1 MKKKKVMPKALK
13 KEKTRVCSLFELTN
27 ILIDYN
33 LGTLSEK
40 IAQYLNLC
48 YRKEKQFCSIYSPM
62 MWVAMDL
69 KSCCSLD
76 RDHVRIFFL

>member
-1 MKKKKVMPKALK
+1 MKKKKVLPKALK

-40 IAQYLNLC
+40 IAQYLNFVT
-48 YRKEKQFCSIYSPM
+48 EKRNSFVPFTP
-62 MWVAMDL
+62 
-69 KSCCSLD
+69 
-76 RDHVRIFFL
+76 R

>member
-1 MKKKKVMPKALK
+1 MPKALK

-40 IAQYLNLC
+40 IAQYLNFVT
-48 YRKEKQFCSIYSPM
+48 EKRNNFVPFTP
-62 MWVAMDL
+62 
-69 KSCCSLD
+69 
-76 RDHVRIFFL
+76 R

>member
-1 MKKKKVMPKALK
+1 MPKALK

-62 MWVAMDL
+62 M
-69 KSCCSLD
+69 
-76 RDHVRIFFL
+76 